1 MVSVDCERVNDAVE
15 IADEILAL
23 TRRLEQLPAGDPR
36 ADGVEAEIAERR
48 ARLAASTDFDSADLR
63 RRLEALRAEADRI
76 RSRRIDIVKQ
86 VGGGAAGGAGW
97 DGPITQWLNTKMD
110 SAAGLPELERE
121 IGDLERLLEDHS

>member
-1 MVSVDCERVNDAVE
+1 MGSLGRVDDAVA
-15 IADEILAL
+15 IAEEIL
-23 TRRLEQLPAGDPR
+23 E
-36 ADGVEAEIAERR
+36 
-48 ARLAASTDFDSADLR
+48 LR
-63 RRLEALRAEADRI
+63 RRLDGLPADDPSAAEIEEQIAEHRVRLSAATRADPAEVHRRLDALRAQADRI

-121 IGDLERLLEDHS
+121 IADLERLVEDRS